1 MVERGLNIVWCL
13 LGLGTMV
20 NAWNLGLLGPTGPD
34 SGLFPMICGV
44 IIAACGLALLLRRNA
59 YVADPA
65 WPRGAQ
71 MWRIL
76 GVVAGLVSM
85 AISLPYVGFAV
96 SSAITTFV
104 LLQAV
109 EAPAPAGARVILTR
123 GVGGLC
129 DVCVRQSAGPG
140 AAARSLGLVMDAF
153 HNLMMGFTV
162 IFTPQNLWFCFIGS
176 VVGTLV
182 GVLPGVGPLAA
193 LALLLP
199 VTFKLRAG
207 RGAGH
212 ADGDF
217 LLARCMAARRPRSS

>member
-1 MVERGLNIVWCL
+1 MIERGLNIVWCL

-44 IIAACGLALLLRRNA
+44 IIAACGLTLLLRRSA

-76 GVVAGLVSM
+76 GVIAGLVSM

-109 EAPAPAGARVILTR
+109 ERSRLLESVILTVVSVAFVMYVF
-123 GVGGLC
+123 GNL
-129 DVCVRQSAGPG
+129 
-140 AAARSLGLVMDAF
+140 LGL
-153 HNLMMGFTV
+153 
-162 IFTPQNLWFCFIGS
+162 S
-176 VVGTLV
+176 
-182 GVLPGVGPLAA
+182 LPRGPW
-193 LALLLP
+193 
-199 VTFKLRAG
+199 G
-207 RGAGH
+207 W
-212 ADGDF
+212 
-217 LLARCMAARRPRSS
+217 